1 MPAMSPG
8 EEILKTSPDVTVK
21 NTLFDAFLT
30 NKRIIFAKKTDDL
43 YAKKEL
49 VFPVNLVRKYDPASD
64 QSGTPIIDLGIQKP
78 DGSMGELILKF
89 SQNNG
94 YRYAERDEWID
105 LLKRI
110 NSGAPMG
117 HAAPQSNPYSPA
129 GNTAAAAGMGM
140 GMGAAAGSMGQ
151 PGMHGGMQGGM
162 PPQNN
167 FGQRPPMQN
176 QGPHGMQGGMPPQNN
191 FGQRPPMQNAGH
203 PGMPGGMQ
211 GGMPPQN
218 NFGQRPPMQNQ
229 GPQGMQGGM
238 PPQNNFGQRPPMQNQ
253 GPQGRGGMPGGM
265 PPQNDGFGQRP
276 PMQNQGPQG
285 RGGMPGG
292 MPQQNNFGQRPPMQ
306 NREPQGRGGY
316 SLADDPEFAG
326 QNRGRRGAP
335 QDMPLGMDPAM
346 KKRMREEEKRR
357 AKEEKLAEKERKKAM
372 KQQMRGGGYDDY
384 GYKESRMPDVK
395 IIAGVV
401 LAIIVI
407 AVVAVVF
414 MNGGLSLG
422 GSSGSSGSGS
432 SGSSSGTPVAPG
444 STKTSES
451 YGTWN
456 IDVYCPGV
464 WTGKYTVDGVE
475 HQFTMPDGSTTMEG
489 TVNNVL
495 IYPTGGTITVTATKA
510 AEAPFLDIDIQ
521 NEKSQTKGSAS
532 STQTGSNTVTATVTL

>member
-140 GMGAAAGSMGQ
+140 GMGAATGSMGQ
-151 PGMHGGMQGGM
+151 PGMQGGMQGGMPPQNNFGQRPPMQNAGQPPMHGGMQGGM

-176 QGPHGMQGGMPPQNN
+176 AGQPGMQ
-191 FGQRPPMQNAGH
+191 
-203 PGMPGGMQ
+203 GGMQ

-229 GPQGMQGGM
+229 GPQG
-238 PPQNNFGQRPPMQNQ
+238 R
-253 GPQGRGGMPGGM
+253 GGM

-292 MPQQNNFGQRPPMQ
+292 MPPQNNFGQRPPMQ
-306 NREPQGRGGY
+306 KREPQGRGGY

-335 QDMPLGMDPAM
+335 QDMPLGTDPAM

-372 KQQMRGGGYDDY
+372 KAMQKQNRGGYDDY
-384 GYKESRMPDVK
+384 GGYKESRMPDVK

-432 SGSSSGTPVAPG
+432 SGSSGSSSGTPAASG
-444 STKTSES
+444 STSKS

-456 IDVYCPGV
+456 IDVYCTGGE

-475 HQFTMPDGSTTMEG
+475 YQFTMDDGSTPMYGSKTD
-489 TVNNVL
+489 VL
-495 IYPTGGTITVTATKA
+495 IYPTGGTITVTATKLA
-510 AEAPFLDIDIQ
+510 GSYPLEIEIQ
-521 NEKSQTKGSAS
+521 NEKSQTKGSATTAGS
-532 STQTGSNTVTATVTL
+532 GSNTATATVTL